1 MGRKE
6 NQGKINAKRL
16 NEAIAH
22 AGLSFRKLDN
32 DPIIK
37 VNERTLRRAR
47 ETRRIDPKVL
57 ERLGK
62 RLNVSPAWLSVS
74 DELLEVLK
82 NDNSTLYES
91 WINIEKHPYVED
103 ELGFDKINQHN
114 HLRDTLSLSD
124 ISYEQFFCLS
134 EERQLEY
141 QIELDALIKILNL
154 KYFTKNEKGHPH
166 YWASELVEL
175 AEKALSGDVYDEL
188 FRLLK

>member
-1 MGRKE
+1 MGRKQ

-16 NEAIAH
+16 DEAIAH

-47 ETRRIDPKVL
+47 KTGNIDSKVL

-62 RLNVSPAWLSVS
+62 RLNVTPVWLSVS

-82 NDNSTLYES
+82 NDNPMHYER
-91 WINIEKHPYVED
+91 WMNIERHPYVED
-103 ELGFDKINQHN
+103 ELGVDKINQRN
-114 HLRDTLSLSD
+114 HLRDNLALSD
-124 ISYEQFFCLS
+124 ISYEQFLCLS

-141 QIELDALIKILNL
+141 QIEIDTLIKILNL
-154 KYFTKNEKGHPH
+154 KYFTKDEKGHPR
-166 YWASELVEL
+166 YWTSELVKL
-175 AEKALSGDVYDEL
+175 AEEVLSGDAYDAL
-188 FRLLK
+188 FKLLR